1 MPNTY
6 TITVQN
12 NSGATQ
18 HYAIF
23 NEPPEVSS
31 TVSSKVWNNA
41 LKVANAGPGDSTT
54 FTITSQYFAYVGSS
68 TGVPGQDNVA
78 VNVSNSKAVDI
89 GTADL
94 QGNAKK
100 GTTLFMDIIE
110 GAPQYPKTLDASGKP
125 GAFAINTAPGTPD
138 NGFTFNNA
146 KDSKCLI
153 PNPLKLS
160 PFLNSN
166 MTLCADNWVIGL
178 GKVVNGKTL
187 PAATIIPQ
195 PNCTYQIQPINK
207 WYITYGSYTSGQV
220 MNVEMAG
227 LNKATV
233 DFTTGSANARVVHS
247 DGGQITTQNS
257 SD

>member
-78 VNVSNSKAVDI
+78 VNVSNSKAVDV

-146 KDSKCLI
+146 KD
-153 PNPLKLS
+153 N
-160 PFLNSN
+160 
-166 MTLCADNWVIGL
+166 NWVIGL

>member
-94 QGNAKK
+94 Q
-100 GTTLFMDIIE
+100 
-110 GAPQYPKTLDASGKP
+110 
-125 GAFAINTAPGTPD
+125 
-138 NGFTFNNA
+138 
-146 KDSKCLI
+146 
-153 PNPLKLS
+153 
-160 PFLNSN
+160 
-166 MTLCADNWVIGL
+166 
-178 GKVVNGKTL
+178 
-187 PAATIIPQ
+187 
-195 PNCTYQIQPINK
+195 
-207 WYITYGSYTSGQV
+207 
-220 MNVEMAG
+220 
-227 LNKATV
+227 
-233 DFTTGSANARVVHS
+233 
-247 DGGQITTQNS
+247 
-257 SD
+257 

>member
-78 VNVSNSKAVDI
+78 VNVSNSKAVEV

-110 GAPQYPKTLDASGKP
+110 GAPQYPKSLDASGKP
-125 GAFAINTAPGTPD
+125 GAFAINTAPVLPTTASPLTTPRTTT
-138 NGFTFNNA
+138 GSLA
-146 KDSKCLI
+146 S
-153 PNPLKLS
+153 
-160 PFLNSN
+160 
-166 MTLCADNWVIGL
+166 
-178 GKVVNGKTL
+178 
-187 PAATIIPQ
+187 